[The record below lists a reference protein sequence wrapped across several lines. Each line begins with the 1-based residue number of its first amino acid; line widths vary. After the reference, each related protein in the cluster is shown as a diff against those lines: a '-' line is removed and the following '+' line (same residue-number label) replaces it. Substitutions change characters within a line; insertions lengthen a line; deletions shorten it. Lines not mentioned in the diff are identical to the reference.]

1 MAWFRYYNFDNNY
14 VYPNLRKKIT
24 FSELK
29 ENISK
34 DSWIFLNVKDLDID
48 IYYQLSKTNSQ
59 FTQTPEVD
67 PESYLVVYE
76 DKSSEVFD
84 FTPVKTHIVGDL
96 LYFKAAED
104 HAKNTE
110 LKKQYSLYYK
120 TPNLKLIKKRTQDSS
135 YQSCEET
142 ESEFITS
149 EEDVNTTA
157 DVRNI
162 NSNNYYNLSFI
173 NNESNWNAGVS
184 KSSGASL
191 MGTFTGP
198 NLKVYC
204 DKGPDYGKF
213 KMRIISYD
221 ENEISSNEVIL
232 DWQEI
237 DLYNQTKQEN
247 VLVFSKTNLLFKNY
261 LFEIISNYEKNILSS
276 DGKIN
281 IKSYSFSLNNYL
293 ILGKEEISASL
304 LGRVVTGAT
313 L

>member
-1 MAWFRYYNFDNNY
+1 MAWFKYYDFDGNY
-14 VYPNLRKKIT
+14 IYPNLRKKIN

-48 IYYQLSKTNSQ
+48 IYYQLNKTSSE
-59 FTQTPEVD
+59 FTQTPTVD
-67 PESYLVVYE
+67 QDSYLVVYE
-76 DKSSEVFD
+76 DRSSEVFE
-84 FTPVKTHIVGDL
+84 FTPVKTHIVNDI

-104 HAKNTE
+104 HVKNME
-110 LKKQYSLYYK
+110 IKKQYSLYYK
-120 TPNLKLIKKRTQDSS
+120 TPGLKSIKKRTQDSF

-142 ESEFITS
+142 EAEFITS
-149 EEDVNTTA
+149 EEDVNTSA
-157 DVRNI
+157 DIRNI

-184 KSSGASL
+184 KNTGASL

-198 NLKVYC
+198 NIKIYC

-221 ENEISSNEVIL
+221 ENANNEIVL

-237 DLYNQTKQEN
+237 DLYNQIKEEN
-247 VLVFSKTNLLFKNY
+247 ILVFSKTNLLFKNY
-261 LFEIISNYEKNILSS
+261 FFEIISNYEKNILSS

-293 ILGKEEISASL
+293 TLEKEEISSSL